1 MKAKPYPKYKPSD
14 VEWLGE
20 VPEHW
25 EVKRLSFVSRIQTGN
40 TPSKTDE
47 DNFTD
52 DGMLWVKP
60 DDLAEFQAITRT
72 KECLSESGR
81 ILSRTIPARSVL
93 VCCIGTI
100 GKFGFADEEVA
111 TNQQIN
117 AITFKRTEIAEK
129 FGIYVVSASEAEH
142 LRRANTNVMAILN
155 TTNQSNISIPVP
167 LLPEQIAIAD
177 FLDNRTA
184 KLDGLLEKKR
194 ALIGKLK
201 EKRSA
206 LISRTVTKGLPP
218 EAAAQAG
225 LTPNPNPKLKPS
237 GIPWLGDIPEHWEVK
252 KLSWLFSYGKGRE
265 AATLT
270 KEYVGSNPGEYPVY
284 SGQTAN
290 EGLMGEIDT
299 YEFDF
304 KYPVILVTTVGAK
317 AMTTRL
323 VIGKLSLSQNCALI
337 IPRSKEL
344 VAYFYEAVLQ
354 RLFDYEKGSIS
365 LIMQPSLRFEDLDR
379 FHVPLMQH
387 LEQVA
392 IADYLGNETTKID
405 RMIQKVETAIE
416 KLTEYR
422 TALITA
428 AVTGKIKV

>member
-1 MKAKPYPKYKPSD
+1 MNAKPYPEYKPSS
-14 VEWLGE
+14 VEWVGS
-20 VPEHW
+20 VPKHW
-25 EVKRLSFVSRIQTGN
+25 SPSRLRDCTRVINGFPFDSDMFHPSDGFPLVRIRDIQGGGTAVKWSGDYLKCAEINNG
-40 TPSKTDE
+40 DILIGM
-47 DNFTD
+47 
-52 DGMLWVKP
+52 DGDFNAAWW
-60 DDLAEFQAITRT
+60 
-72 KECLSESGR
+72 SSG
-81 ILSRTIPARSVL
+81 PALLNQR
-93 VCCIGTI
+93 VCCLRSRHGAVVQRFLFYWVPFPLKTLNDITYSTTVKHLSSLDLQ
-100 GKFGFADEEVA
+100 KFSIALPPVSE
-111 TNQQIN
+111 QQ
-117 AITFKRTEIAEK
+117 
-129 FGIYVVSASEAEH
+129 
-142 LRRANTNVMAILN
+142 
-155 TTNQSNISIPVP
+155 
-167 LLPEQIAIAD
+167 AIAD
-177 FLDNRTA
+177 FLDDRTA
-184 KLDGLLEKKR
+184 KLDALLDKKR
-194 ALIGKLK
+194 DLIGKLK
-201 EKRSA
+201 EKRSS
-206 LISRTVTKGLPP
+206 LISRTVTRGLPS

-225 LTPNPNPKLKPS
+225 LNPNPKLKPS
-237 GIPWLGDIPEHWEVK
+237 GITWLGDIPEHWEVK

-304 KYPVILVTTVGAK
+304 KVPVILVTTVGAK

-323 VIGKLSLSQNCALI
+323 VTGTLSLSQNCALI

-379 FHVPLMQH
+379 FHVPLMSSQ
-387 LEQVA
+387 EQLA
-392 IADYLGNETTKID
+392 IASYLEAQTMKID
-405 RMIQKVETAIE
+405 RMIDKVESAIN

-428 AVTGKIKV
+428 AVTGKIDVRNVA